1 MEPRRLAKVL
11 DKVSEVGINRVKSSL
26 GDVGQKLCS
35 LLLSVGDHPE
45 VDELFF
51 DDSDSDLCVL
61 MDMLRFEDDFS
72 VPRMAG
78 FAEIVASDKFRL
90 SRVPGGGGFLARVL
104 RPPLRDTV
112 RLARRPQ
119 RLGSSLADFFK
130 LRWESCP
137 SSFANFRSGCE
148 TETPEPMK
156 KALGFFSE
164 NACQELARS
173 ALEISGLFYSPP
185 SVFGYRRLS
194 LRDASCILAKGMG
207 FRLCQEG
214 CLVDSPEG
222 CFQYSPVAIPLP
234 LAGKPP
240 TRVSDSV
247 SSAELPHPVFD
258 HYLVLVP
265 FVGKKVSGRPVS
277 DPNFPMVDD
286 ALSALQNGDVPCVV
300 LGERD
305 GKCYFVS
312 EWTQLKP

>member
-1 MEPRRLAKVL
+1 MEPKKSARIL
-11 DKVSEVGINRVKSSL
+11 DKVSEVGIDRVKSSL

-61 MDMLRFEDDFS
+61 MDMLRFKDDFS

-78 FAEIVASDKFRL
+78 FAEIVASEKFRL
-90 SRVPGGGGFLARVL
+90 SRVPGGGGLLARVL
-104 RPPLRDTV
+104 RPSLRE
-112 RLARRPQ
+112 RARSSRRTQ
-119 RLGSSLADFFK
+119 RLGPSLLNFFK

-137 SSFANFRSGCE
+137 SSFANFRSGLKPASHHAME
-148 TETPEPMK
+148 
-156 KALGFFSE
+156 KAIGFFSD
-164 NACQELARS
+164 NGFGELARS
-173 ALEISGLFYSPP
+173 ASEIYGLFYDPP

-194 LRDASCILAKGMG
+194 IRDASCILAKGMG
-207 FRLCQEG
+207 FRLCKEG

-240 TRVSDSV
+240 TSVSDSV

-265 FVGKKVSGRPVS
+265 FVGKKVSARPVS
-277 DPNFPMVDD
+277 DPNFPWVSD
-286 ALSALQNGDVPCVV
+286 AFSALRNGDIPCIV

-305 GKCYFVS
+305 GKCYFVC
-312 EWTQLKP
+312 EWT